1 MLKSMVPKPSK
12 KNRYNIKK
20 SKEESKQF
28 DMDETFEIALED
40 LLKEITEIQ
49 SPETTGDTQS

>member
-1 MLKSMVPKPSK
+1 
-12 KNRYNIKK
+12 
-20 SKEESKQF
+20 
-28 DMDETFEIALED
+28 MDETFEIALED